1 MKSDSLAKIV
11 LDRNLHQLSV
21 RAKFF
26 ATGIQLFSESESK
39 LPTVDDVVRSVG
51 LSRAT
56 FYNYFRDM
64 EAYVHFLVDESLSRL
79 VMEVDETHAD
89 ATDPLDRIARA
100 VCVCIRYSLDH
111 PHEINLMSRFCRA
124 QLSNESRLA
133 IKFSEDLIAAMLS
146 GQIPETSLE
155 SAVCIVLGAASIA
168 MFQLANRPDGWDTMT
183 VAEFLVAGLLSG
195 LGAADEISAALAA
208 RSVRVVLV

>member
-1 MKSDSLAKIV
+1 MNSDSLAKIV

-64 EAYVHFLVDESLSRL
+64 EAYVHFLVDESLGRL
-79 VMEVDETHAD
+79 VMEVDETRRHFVARHFNSD
-89 ATDPLDRIARA
+89 VNDPLKYDLIFNMDRITVEEAARQIA
-100 VCVCIRYSLDH
+100 HLVTSPDFRDK
-111 PHEINLMSRFCRA
+111 EA
-124 QLSNESRLA
+124 QRLA
-133 IKFSEDLIAAMLS
+133 DLRHH
-146 GQIPETSLE
+146 
-155 SAVCIVLGAASIA
+155 VLG
-168 MFQLANRPDGWDTMT
+168 
-183 VAEFLVAGLLSG
+183 
-195 LGAADEISAALAA
+195 
-208 RSVRVVLV
+208 